1 MREGGDIHIRVYEKR
16 KDMNAFIYWDGER
29 EVRQNR

>member
-1 MREGGDIHIRVYEKR
+1 MREGGDIHIRVYEKT
-16 KDMNAFIYWDGER
+16 DMNVFIYWDIER